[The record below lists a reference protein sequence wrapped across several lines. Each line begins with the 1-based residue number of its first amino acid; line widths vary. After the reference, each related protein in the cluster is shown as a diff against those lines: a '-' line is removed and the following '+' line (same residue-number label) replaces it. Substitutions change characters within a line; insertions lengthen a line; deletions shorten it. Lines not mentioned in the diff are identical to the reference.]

1 MAEEKK
7 ISLPDLPKDEYY
19 EDFVAALLC
28 AGGYYIEKRIDLREP
43 TNILELDV
51 VTSKYYSDY
60 VEKTLSE
67 IKSAGWGIS
76 DVFKVRGWLD
86 FLKLS
91 KASFVCLNTNKKDF
105 RQMQKVAKDL
115 NIELLNIKIEKKNI
129 QIDDLL
135 KVYNIE
141 ISDKNLY
148 NCAVSCIRVAL
159 CCERNMVY
167 KYLKPLAKDPNALLS
182 YRRTNEF
189 LDKVC
194 DHSFF
199 QNNVYCRIK
208 EVFEAFICFRN
219 LTARM
224 DTEKLKGEYPNTDK
238 VSLSNESYDTL
249 YYTCPAVKSPLHVAL
264 YAELMC
270 RITMLQLCIEE
281 SFRDKELQG
290 LKKMIE
296 RISLPNNIRDG
307 IVTLQSSHKYYYLY
321 SHFWQIFIYVFG
333 GFILEEKRNEEYKM
347 LSELTKIPIDEIPNA
362 LIAFD
367 ILFPLEPNNSW
378 FLLTNSNIRLLKFIP
393 PQLCGVGAN
402 FRRIIYRQDDK
413 NVTYD
418 DLEQQCNFSSSYTLQ
433 DLIKY
438 NNLLIEYLH
447 LDPKIRKQ

>member
-7 ISLPDLPKDEYY
+7 ISFPDLPKDEYY

-28 AGGYYIEKRIDLREP
+28 AGGYYIEKRINLRDP

-51 VTSKYYSDY
+51 VTSKYYSNH

-105 RQMQKVAKDL
+105 TQMQKVAKEL
-115 NIELLNIKIEKKNI
+115 NIDLLEIKIEEKNI
-129 QIDDLL
+129 QKDDLL
-135 KVYNIE
+135 KVYNIK

-148 NCAVSCIRVAL
+148 DCAVSCIRAAL

-182 YRRTNEF
+182 YRKTNEF

-199 QNNVYCRIK
+199 QNNAYDRIK

-238 VSLSNESYDTL
+238 VSLSNGSYDTL

-281 SFRDKELQG
+281 SFRDKELLG
-290 LKKMIE
+290 FKKMIE
-296 RISLPNNIRDG
+296 RISLPNNIKDG
-307 IVTLQSSHKYYYLY
+307 IATLQSSHKYYYLY

-333 GFILEEKRNEEYKM
+333 GFVLDEKKEDEYNM
-347 LSELTKIPIDEIPNA
+347 LSELTRIPVEEIPNA
-362 LIAFD
+362 LKAFD
-367 ILFPLEPNNSW
+367 VLFPRTDGNQWLYT
-378 FLLTNSNIRLLKFIP
+378 TNSRITILQLMP
-393 PQLCGVGAN
+393 PQLYGIGAN
-402 FRRIIYRQDDK
+402 FRRLIYRRDDE
-413 NVTYD
+413 NVGYD
-418 DLEQQCNFSSSYTLQ
+418 DLNKECNFASSFTIK

-438 NNLLIEYLH
+438 NNLLIEYLY

>member
-7 ISLPDLPKDEYY
+7 IRLPDLPKDEYY

-28 AGGYYIEKRIDLREP
+28 AGGYYIEKRIDLRDP

-51 VTSKYYSDY
+51 VTSKYYSDH

-86 FLKLS
+86 FLEFS

-105 RQMQKVAKDL
+105 TQMQKVAKEL
-115 NIELLNIKIEKKNI
+115 NIDLLEIKIEEKNI
-129 QIDDLL
+129 QKDDLL
-135 KVYNIE
+135 EVYNIK

-148 NCAVSCIRVAL
+148 DCAVNCIRFAL

-167 KYLKPLAKDPNALLS
+167 KYLKPLAKDPSALLS
-182 YRRTNEF
+182 LNNTNDF
-189 LDKVC
+189 LYKVC
-194 DHSFF
+194 NHSFF
-199 QNNVYCRIK
+199 QNNAYDRIK
-208 EVFEAFICFRN
+208 EVFEAFTCFRN

-224 DTEKLKGEYPNTDK
+224 DTEKLKGEYPNTDE
-238 VSLSNESYDTL
+238 VSLSNESYTTL
-249 YYTCPAVKSPLHVAL
+249 YYKCPAKKSPLHVAL

-281 SFRDKELQG
+281 SFRDKGLQG
-290 LKKMIE
+290 FRKMIE
-296 RISLPNNIRDG
+296 RMSLPNNIWDG
-307 IVTLQSSHKYYYLY
+307 IVTLQSSHKYYHLY

-333 GFILEEKRNEEYKM
+333 GFILEEKTNEEYEM

-362 LIAFD
+362 LMAFD
-367 ILFPLEPNNSW
+367 ILFPLGTNNSW
-378 FLLTNSNIRLLKFIP
+378 FFLTNSNIKLLKFIP

-418 DLEQQCNFSSSYTLQ
+418 DLKQQCNFESSYTLQ

-438 NNLLIEYLH
+438 NNLLIEYLY
-447 LDPKIRKQ
+447 LDPQIRE

>member
-7 ISLPDLPKDEYY
+7 IRLPDLPKDEYY

-28 AGGYYIEKRIDLREP
+28 AGGYYIEKRIDLRDP

-51 VTSKYYSDY
+51 VTSKYYSDH

-86 FLKLS
+86 FLKFS

-105 RQMQKVAKDL
+105 TQMQKVAKEL
-115 NIELLNIKIEKKNI
+115 NIDLLEIKIEEKNI
-129 QIDDLL
+129 QKDDLL
-135 KVYNIE
+135 KVYNIK

-148 NCAVSCIRVAL
+148 DCAVSCIRAAL

-167 KYLKPLAKDPNALLS
+167 KYLKPLAKDPSALLS
-182 YRRTNEF
+182 LKKTNDF
-189 LDKVC
+189 LYKVC
-194 DHSFF
+194 NHSFF
-199 QNNVYCRIK
+199 QNNAYDRIK
-208 EVFEAFICFRN
+208 EVFEAFTCFRN

-238 VSLSNESYDTL
+238 VSLSNESYTTL
-249 YYTCPAVKSPLHVAL
+249 YYKCPAKKSPLHVAL

-281 SFRDKELQG
+281 SFRDKELQD

-307 IVTLQSSHKYYYLY
+307 IVTLQSSHKYYHLY

-333 GFILEEKRNEEYKM
+333 GFILEEKRNEEYEM

-362 LIAFD
+362 LMAFD
-367 ILFPLEPNNSW
+367 ILFPLETNNSW
-378 FLLTNSNIRLLKFIP
+378 FLLTNSNIKLLKFIP

-418 DLEQQCNFSSSYTLQ
+418 DLKQQCNFGSSHTLQ

-438 NNLLIEYLH
+438 NNLLIEYLY
-447 LDPKIRKQ
+447 LDSQIRE